1 MLINSILLIT
11 IIILLLL
18 LADSRLKIIK
28 ISKEADDLV
37 ALRDAAL
44 DISNQL
50 LHTDY
55 SDTQY
60 QYILHKCM
68 KLIPKAKFGSIL
80 MLGDDGLLRAKA
92 SVGFDDAEISKFRL
106 SVEESF
112 LYLAS
117 DGKMDKTLI
126 INRLEELVLEKN
138 IVTST
143 DKDSFPL
150 RSEVASPLFIEDKM
164 VGMLCIDGDESDI
177 FKAED
182 IHILDYMS
190 KQISSTIN
198 RQTLYQEVLSLSK
211 NDSMTGLMNRN
222 CFDKLSYDYISTGI
236 SMGKDVYFI
245 IMDLDGL
252 KVINDNYGHKSGDKL
267 ISYFASGLFDM
278 LGDQN
283 LVARYGGDEF
293 VALTDSMDINEI
305 ESLMSLLSDRFKQ
318 NPILID
324 CMHFYPKF
332 SYGIAKLKDPSSF
345 DEAYKKSDQLMYEQ
359 KKSKATGLKVNS
371 VT

>member
-1 MLINSILLIT
+1 MIINSLLLITVSILLLFLT
-11 IIILLLL
+11 
-18 LADSRLKIIK
+18 DSRRKMKK
-28 ISKEADDLV
+28 ISKEAADLV

-80 MLGDDGLLRAKA
+80 MFDDDGLLRAKA

-117 DGKMDKTLI
+117 NGKMDRTLI

-143 DKDSFPL
+143 DNDNFPL
-150 RSEVASPLFIEDKM
+150 RSEVASPLYIEDKM

-177 FKAED
+177 FKTED

-198 RQTLYQEVLSLSK
+198 RQSLYQEVLSLSK
-211 NDSMTGLMNRN
+211 NDTMTGLMNRN

-236 SMGKDVYFI
+236 SMGRDVYFI

-252 KVINDNYGHKSGDKL
+252 KIINDNYGHKSGDKL
-267 ISYFASGLFDM
+267 ISYFASGLNEI
-278 LGDQN
+278 LGDYN

-305 ESLMSLLSDRFKQ
+305 ESLMEMLSERFRQ

-324 CMHFYPKF
+324 RHHFYPKF
-332 SYGIAKLKDPSSF
+332 SYGIAKLRSPSSF
-345 DEAYKKSDQLMYEQ
+345 DEAYKKSDMLMYEQ
-359 KKSKATGLKVNS
+359 KKRKKTGLRANL
-371 VT
+371 TT